1 MKQTPDFKEPN
12 SEAAPFPTPGMTNFV
27 MHIAILA
34 RSARLAVTKRSDR
47 MLRFRLISIAAQEF
61 VA

>member
-12 SEAAPFPTPGMTNFV
+12 SEAAPFPTPRVTNFV

-34 RSARLAVTKRSDR
+34 RSPRLAVTEQSDR
-47 MLRFRLISIAAQEF
+47 MSRFRLISMAAQEF
-61 VA
+61 AQ

>member
-12 SEAAPFPTPGMTNFV
+12 LEAAPFPTPGMTNFV
-27 MHIAILA
+27 MRNATLV
-34 RSARLAVTKRSDR
+34 RSPRLTVTKQSDR
-47 MLRFRLISIAAQEF
+47 MSRFRLISIAAQEF